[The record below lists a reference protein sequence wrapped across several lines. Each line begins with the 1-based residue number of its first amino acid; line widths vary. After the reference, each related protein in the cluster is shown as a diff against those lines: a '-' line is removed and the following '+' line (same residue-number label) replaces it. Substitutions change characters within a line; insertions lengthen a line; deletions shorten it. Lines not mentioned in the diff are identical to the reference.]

1 MADIFV
7 LPTMNDCF
15 PLVILEAM
23 EHGKPIV
30 TTAIGGIP
38 DIVDDDVTG
47 LIAKA
52 GDGQSLADCL
62 GRLLKEKDLVAQFG
76 VNGKKKLLDNY
87 TEEVFEKRIKD
98 VLKEII

>member
-1 MADIFV
+1 MKYHGKKYGDEKFEALGKAALFV

-23 EHGKPIV
+23 EQGMPVI

-38 DIVDDDVTG
+38 DIVENEVTG

-52 GDGQSLADCL
+52 GDSQSLADCL
-62 GRLLKEKDLVAQFG
+62 ERIFTDNALSKQMGEAEERLV
-76 VNGKKKLLDNY
+76 VY
-87 TEEVFEKRIKD
+87 I
-98 VLKEII
+98 